1 MKKVG
6 IALLIVLALATAALI
21 GVKSY
26 GFRLFGMSYAWN
38 EDMAELDKLARA
50 FLQDLQFKDFAK
62 AGKYHTLLEQGKADI
77 PQLIERLF
85 QVKPEVLNIRD
96 FEIVRVDMDED
107 GKRARTFFRSNMEL
121 LNTAEGEN
129 PNREKMVEGILYWHK
144 RPESEGAPAATGTT
158 TGTEVATT
166 TATDAA
172 PPAPGTPAAL
182 AEKWFMKLESSL
194 H

>member
-1 MKKVG
+1 MKKAG
-6 IALLIVLALATAALI
+6 IALLVVLVLAIATLVGI
-21 GVKSY
+21 RSY
-26 GFRLFGMSYAWN
+26 GFKLFGFSYAWN
-38 EDMAELDKLARA
+38 EDMAELDKLARS
-50 FLQDLQFKDFAK
+50 FLQDLQFKDFDK
-62 AGKYHTLLEQGKADI
+62 AGKYHNLIEQGKANI

-107 GKRARTFFRSNMEL
+107 GKRARTFFRSNMEI

-129 PNREKMVEGILYWHK
+129 PNKEKMIEGILYWHK
-144 RPESEGAPAATGTT
+144 RPAAEGAPATPGTT
-158 TGTEVATT
+158 TDVA
-166 TATDAA
+166 AT
-172 PPAPGTPAAL
+172 PPAPGTPEAL

>member
-6 IALLIVLALATAALI
+6 VALVVVLALAIATLLGI
-21 GVKSY
+21 RSY
-26 GFRLFGMSYAWN
+26 GFKLFGISYAWN
-38 EDMAELDKLARA
+38 EDMAELDRLARG
-50 FLQDLQFKDFAK
+50 FLQDLQFKDFDK

-96 FEIVRVDMDED
+96 FEIVRVDLDED
-107 GKRARTFFRSNMEL
+107 GKRARTFFRSNLEL

-129 PNREKMVEGILYWHK
+129 PNREKQIEGILYWHK
-144 RPESEGAPAATGTT
+144 QPATEGGPAATTT
-158 TGTEVATT
+158 TEVATT

-172 PPAPGTPAAL
+172 PPAPGTPAAV